1 MNKKIIIVDYSVQ
14 VINCIYKYGVFFL
27 LTAKDHLSFNKA
39 LKNGYRKIRCYVIQN
54 TMATDLRPR
63 FPHGTTTKKKNKQK
77 KQQQQKSISY
87 SNSFVQMHF
96 IVIYFNYRTS

>member
-1 MNKKIIIVDYSVQ
+1 MNKKIIKVDYSVQ

-27 LTAKDHLSFNKA
+27 LTVKDHLSFNKA

-63 FPHGTTTKKKNKQK
+63 FPHGTTTKKKTNKK

>member
-63 FPHGTTTKKKNKQK
+63 FRHGTTTKKNNSK
-77 KQQQQKSISY
+77 KAYPIATV
-87 SNSFVQMHF
+87 SFRC
-96 IVIYFNYRTS
+96 IL

>member
-39 LKNGYRKIRCYVIQN
+39 LKNAYRKIRCYVIQN
-54 TMATDLRPR
+54 TMATDLRPHFR
-63 FPHGTTTKKKNKQK
+63 HRTTKKKENKQTNEK
-77 KQQQQKSISY
+77 KQQQKSIS
-87 SNSFVQMHF
+87 
-96 IVIYFNYRTS
+96 

>member
-1 MNKKIIIVDYSVQ
+1 MNKKIITVDYSVQ

-39 LKNGYRKIRCYVIQN
+39 LKNAYRKIRCYVIQN
-54 TMATDLRPR
+54 TMATDLRPHFR
-63 FPHGTTTKKKNKQK
+63 HGTTTKQKKQK
-77 KQQQQKSISY
+77 KTKQQQKSISY

>member
-63 FPHGTTTKKKNKQK
+63 FPHGTTTKKKQTKK

>member
-77 KQQQQKSISY
+77 KTTTAKKHIL
-87 SNSFVQMHF
+87 
-96 IVIYFNYRTS
+96 

>member
-27 LTAKDHLSFNKA
+27 LIAKDHLSFNKA
-39 LKNGYRKIRCYVIQN
+39 LKNGYRKIRWYVIQN

-63 FPHGTTTKKKNKQK
+63 FPHGTTTKKKQTK
-77 KQQQQKSISY
+77 KNN
-87 SNSFVQMHF
+87 NSKKAYPIATVSFRC
-96 IVIYFNYRTS
+96 IL

>member
-39 LKNGYRKIRCYVIQN
+39 LKNAYRKIRCYVIQN
-54 TMATDLRPR
+54 TMATDLRPHFR
-63 FPHGTTTKKKNKQK
+63 HGTTTKQKKQK
-77 KQQQQKSISY
+77 KNN
-87 SNSFVQMHF
+87 NSKKAYPIATVSFRC
-96 IVIYFNYRTS
+96 IL